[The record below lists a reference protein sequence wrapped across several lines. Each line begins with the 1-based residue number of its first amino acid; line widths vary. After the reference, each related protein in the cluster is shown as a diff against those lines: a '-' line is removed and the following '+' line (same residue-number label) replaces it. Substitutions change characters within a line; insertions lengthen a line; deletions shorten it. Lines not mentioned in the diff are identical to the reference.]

1 MVITMFMADFRC
13 IIMDWIASVRGIKFR
28 NFQVSSPENHLTGIL
43 PPKTISNIYDD
54 DSGDMPWFD
63 FSVFPFNDNVVKS
76 EPSVPLR
83 SFINA
88 STQTTVVMTDVAIQC
103 DIKDP
108 VEPLPAPKTIVN
120 QEELN
125 SLATIARLV
134 EAHKGGLKVPVRRSL
149 FREQNYLKMGQSYVF
164 SPDHIHSSIDGNY
177 DFPCKVIDKW
187 HGSISFVYK

>member
-1 MVITMFMADFRC
+1 
-13 IIMDWIASVRGIKFR
+13 MDWIASIRGIKFR
-28 NFQVSSPENHLTGIL
+28 DFHIPIPENHSIGVL

-63 FSVFPFNDNVVKS
+63 FSVFPFDDNIVKS
-76 EPSVPLR
+76 ELLVPLR
-83 SFINA
+83 SLVDA
-88 STQTTVVMTDVAIQC
+88 STQTTVTLTDVAIQC
-103 DIKDP
+103 DMKKP
-108 VEPLPAPKTIVN
+108 VEPLPAPKIVVN

-149 FREQNYLKMGQSYVF
+149 FSEQNYLKVGQSYVF

-187 HGSISFVYK
+187 HGSVSFVYK